1 MFIFVVRFL
10 IFSLQQGTTYSP
22 CQARILSI
30 SPVPGWKLAGI
41 NTTNV
46 EYEFKDPVES
56 NNSTLRSKSSGY
68 HSDENM
74 HSNRRSVSSTTKAA
88 GPEEIIAFDSSTEDE
103 DMGDDSFAVSPSPP
117 SFDGRLSPEGSSL
130 GTAGSL
136 DGDLS
141 SDGRDDSDYHENQS
155 TDDEG
160 KSRRRSEKK
169 ELEEHCEDVDDASHQ
184 PTVWMGAEDG

>member
-1 MFIFVVRFL
+1 M
-10 IFSLQQGTTYSP
+10 
-22 CQARILSI
+22 

-46 EYEFKDPVES
+46 EYDFKDPVES

-68 HSDENM
+68 RSDENL
-74 HSNRRSVSSTTKAA
+74 SNSRRGVTTKS
-88 GPEEIIAFDSSTEDE
+88 GREEIIAFDSSTD
-103 DMGDDSFAVSPSPP
+103 DDDINDDSFTVSPSPP

-160 KSRRRSEKK
+160 KSRRTLEKK
-169 ELEEHCEDVDDASHQ
+169 ELGGDVDEANQQ

>member
-1 MFIFVVRFL
+1 MAT
-10 IFSLQQGTTYSP
+10 S
-22 CQARILSI
+22 
-30 SPVPGWKLAGI
+30 KAG
-41 NTTNV
+41 
-46 EYEFKDPVES
+46 
-56 NNSTLRSKSSGY
+56 R
-68 HSDENM
+68 
-74 HSNRRSVSSTTKAA
+74 
-88 GPEEIIAFDSSTEDE
+88 EEIIAFDSSTDDD
-103 DMGDDSFAVSPSPP
+103 DMGDDSYAASPSPP

-141 SDGRDDSDYHENQS
+141 SDGQDDSDYHENQS

-169 ELEEHCEDVDDASHQ
+169 DIDTHCDDIDEANQQ